1 MIIERKEDGR
11 ASEAKETQRRQVHFV
26 VRRAFRSAGR
36 FCERADVMTAFG
48 ISATSASTV
57 LRDALALCPGLVR
70 KERKIQAPA
79 WEHAPA
85 FAGEEDLLEHLE
97 AGRDSYGDIGLTRE
111 ELPITRVIWRKNLPS
126 APGAL
131 EEIVRCIV
139 ASRPVLLHYTTI
151 EAGRQASWRRILP
164 LRLEQVNTHWR
175 VTAHSLDLPGFPLRT
190 FALTRIVGFKVDP
203 ERAPRALVPE
213 NPHDAL
219 TKLKVTLDRR
229 MTPEQDK
236 AMRSEFGIRD
246 GCVEVPHRSVYEFM
260 QQFVAGAEVQSTA
273 IWPPFQAA
281 EVVR

>member
-1 MIIERKEDGR
+1 MIFDTTEGER
-11 ASEAKETQRRQVHFV
+11 ASEAKDTRRRQVHFV
-26 VRRAFRSAGR
+26 VRRAFRSADR
-36 FCERADVMTAFG
+36 SCERADVISAFG
-48 ISATSASTV
+48 ISPTSASSV
-57 LRDALALCPGLVR
+57 LRDALAICPGLVR

-97 AGRDSYGDIGLTRE
+97 AGRDSYGDIGLTSE
-111 ELPITRVIWRKNLPS
+111 ELPITRVIWRRNLPS

-139 ASRPVLLHYTTI
+139 ASRPVFLHYTTI

-203 ERAPRALVPE
+203 KKAPRALAPE

-229 MTPEQDK
+229 MTAEQVE

-260 QQFVAGAEVQSTA
+260 QEFVAGAEVQSTA